1 MKEQQIGYS
10 HNEIDNTPF
19 DENEVL
25 FFPLPFNEE
34 QKKVA
39 DILSKKGN
47 CLLKGG
53 PGTGKTQTLI
63 NLLANSV
70 AKNENVLF
78 STKTKSSLLAFEEL
92 LPQSIKKYVLVL
104 GEDTVVDDVRLKVKP
119 YLKNVLELLDLTGSD
134 PSFFDKDY
142 LNLQEKFNLTN
153 QKIVD
158 VNKKIKDLLE
168 LNQQV
173 MVLDGEPHTYQM
185 AFDFLNNRKNYP
197 TMTYSFTENDY
208 NALIKINWVEF
219 VSKINTLTKN
229 ELKYLEMGENLLT
242 HTFMTYPELLM
253 ENYNELLKKQKKL
266 KVVQESTLRDLN
278 KKEFYSNVVQ
288 KFEELKSLMTKYN
301 ILLDEKIKQNFIMFF
316 SRRKSLHLIEEPMNF
331 LKDNIDNLVTNVS
344 FDVTFPSKLHET
356 EYLKDLEALSQ
367 GDDLDGVMSKIT
379 KKKQKEYFESVRV
392 YGEPVPLSS
401 KEMWKRIYEKVVL
414 DIKVR
419 QAIAKWNEHANTF
432 GLPLMDLVQ
441 PVDIAFTNLKKN
453 VDVFYLV
460 ATAYIQI
467 EQLILPYMDL
477 TGTAMENI
485 ATIQTYISTLNER
498 DILNGRLQVAKAEL
512 SGFIQAKF
520 LIPKN
525 LAQAQ
530 EFLKNDD
537 YESLSAL
544 FLKEIKEEDIY
555 KPIKEAYV
563 YIYNVLKEASRNGG
577 ENTTKFLNLILE
589 SGYGMKVEPRDFMN
603 SVKKTLLNQFIKSL
617 NNATILNN
625 LMDEKKNHTKILKDI
640 VEAMVHN
647 RVQRNC
653 VLRACSPEISAV
665 LDTMRSLLLRLEMGR
680 ESKEINL
687 NVLVLLKSIIKMLP
701 AVALTNYK
709 AFDYIPGTTEDFD
722 LVLLDDA
729 SQEGFEF
736 LPLVLKGKKVVVSG
750 DERMYSPKQRYP
762 VKNFDVFKSK
772 YLLNVPIFLNEMIT
786 ATSSLLDVS
795 TSIFYQDKVV
805 LSENFRTDPQIFE
818 FVNDV
823 FYEKSLVAL
832 KATDFLKE
840 ASLFDVYITQ
850 ANYVNGVNDKE
861 AEYIA
866 TEIVRLINHFE
877 TNGQLKSIGVISM
890 NSQEQAE
897 FIKER
902 VRSVVNNEIYQK
914 YKLFFGTPEETHG
927 RERDISFIS
936 LGAVKDIPLK
946 TTATD
951 DLKLAM
957 TRAKE
962 TVYLVRS
969 IKASDLPVEHKGYK
983 ALFEFFQP
991 KTEGI
996 DINGVELVNQC
1007 KSEVEKNVMAYLIGR
1022 EYNIKLGA
1030 NFGKFSIDLLVYD
1043 EKSSLAIEIEGDVK
1057 EQGYFWKNS
1066 VKRQLE
1072 LEEVGW
1078 NFYRVLYSQY
1088 CNNRSFLL
1096 DSIVKKIESVG
1107 IKPINSKDK
1116 LSQKRLKSIII

>member
-10 HNEIDNTPF
+10 HNETDYTPF
-19 DENEVL
+19 NESGVL
-25 FFPLPFNEE
+25 FFPLPFNAE

-39 DILSKKGN
+39 DVLITKGN

-53 PGTGKTQTLI
+53 PGTGKTQTII

-70 AKNENVLF
+70 TKNENVLF
-78 STKTKSSLLAFEEL
+78 STKTQSSLLAFEEL
-92 LPQSIKKYVLVL
+92 LPENIKKYALVL
-104 GEDTVVDDVRLKVKP
+104 GEDTVVDDVRLRIKP
-119 YLKNVLELLDLTGSD
+119 YLKNILELLDLTGAD

-142 LNLQEKFNLTN
+142 LNLQESFNAVN
-153 QKIVD
+153 QKVVD

-173 MVLDGEPHTYQM
+173 MILDGEPHTYQM

-197 TMTYSFTENDY
+197 TMTYTFTENDY
-208 NALIKINWVEF
+208 NALIKINWVEL

-242 HTFMTYPELLM
+242 HTFMTYPDFLM

-266 KVVQESTLRDLN
+266 KVIQDSTLRDLS
-278 KKEFYSNVVQ
+278 KKDFYNSVVQ
-288 KFEELKSLMTKYN
+288 KFEEIKSLMTKYN

-331 LKDNIDNLVTNVS
+331 LKDNIENLVANVS
-344 FDVTFPSKLHET
+344 FDVTFPSRLHET

-379 KKKQKEYFESVRV
+379 KKKQKEYFEGVRL
-392 YGEPVPLSS
+392 YGESVPLSS
-401 KEMWKRIYEKVVL
+401 KEVWKRIYDKVVL

-460 ATAYIQI
+460 ATAYIQV

-477 TGTAMENI
+477 SGTALENI
-485 ATIQTYISTLNER
+485 ATIQTYISTLAEK
-498 DILNGRLQVAKAEL
+498 DVINGRIKVAKAEL
-512 SGFIQAKF
+512 SNFIQANF

-530 EFLKNDD
+530 EYLKNDD

-544 FLKEIKEEDIY
+544 FLKEIKEEDVY

-563 YIYNVLKEASRNGG
+563 YIYNVLKEAGRNGG
-577 ENTTKFLNLILE
+577 DNTTKFLNLILE

-603 SVKKTLLNQFIKSL
+603 SVKKTLLNQFVKNL

-625 LMDEKKNHTKILKDI
+625 LMDEKKLHTKTLKDV
-640 VEAMVHN
+640 VEAMVYN

-653 VLRACSPEISAV
+653 VQRACSPEISAV
-665 LDTMRSLLLRLEMGR
+665 LDTTRSLLLRLDVGR
-680 ESKEINL
+680 EPKDINL
-687 NVLVLLKSIIKMLP
+687 NVLVLLKSIIRILP
-701 AVALTNYK
+701 VVALTNYK
-709 AFDYIPGTTEDFD
+709 AFDYIPGTKEDFD

-750 DERMYSPKQRYP
+750 DERMYSPQQRYP
-762 VKNFDVFKSK
+762 VNNFDVFKSK
-772 YLLNVPIFLNEMIT
+772 YLLNVPMFLNEMIT

-795 TSIFYQDKVV
+795 TSLFYQDKVV
-805 LSENFRTDPQIFE
+805 LNENFRTDPQIFS

-823 FYEKSLVAL
+823 FYENSLVAL
-832 KATDFLKE
+832 KSTDFLKE
-840 ASLFDVYITQ
+840 ASLIDVYVTQ
-850 ANYVNGVNDKE
+850 ASYLNGVNEKE
-861 AEYIA
+861 AEYVVS
-866 TEIVRLINHFE
+866 EIVKLINNFE
-877 TNGQLKSIGVISM
+877 ASGQVKSIGVISM
-890 NSQEQAE
+890 SSQEQAD
-897 FIKER
+897 FMGER
-902 VRSVVNNEIYQK
+902 VRYLLTNDIYKK
-914 YKLFFGTPEETHG
+914 YKLVFSTPSQTQG
-927 RERDISFIS
+927 RERDIVFIS
-936 LGAVKDIPLK
+936 VGLMKDIPLK
-946 TTATD
+946 TTTTE

-969 IKASDLPVEHKGYK
+969 IKASELPVEHKGYK
-983 ALFEFFQP
+983 SLFNFFQP
-991 KTEGI
+991 RTEGI
-996 DINGVELVNQC
+996 DINGVELVNKC
-1007 KSEVEKNVMAYLIGR
+1007 KSEVEKNVMAYLLGR
-1022 EYNIKLGA
+1022 DYNIKLGA
-1030 NFGKFSIDLLVYD
+1030 NFGKFSIDLLVCD
-1043 EKSSLAIEIEGDVK
+1043 ERASLAIEIEGDVK
-1057 EQGYFWKNS
+1057 EQGYLWNNS

-1107 IKPINSKDK
+1107 IKPISSEDK
-1116 LSQKRLKSIII
+1116 ISQKRLKSIII